1 MSLIL
6 DGTAGVTFPN
16 STTQTGAVGQPAAP
30 FTTNG
35 LVYASSTSALA
46 TGSGLTF
53 DGTNLGL
60 GVNLNT
66 WNSAFKAIQVGAI
79 GSLSYSSGYTFLSN
93 NWYQDATGT
102 DKYITSNWLT
112 NYYQYNGGHYWRYAA
127 SGTAGATVGS
137 YTNAMTL
144 DNTGQLMVG
153 TSAGNAD
160 AGGGHFT
167 GTIVQGTS
175 GLYQQQIAITAGQK
189 IQALSLG
196 VGYTD
201 LMLQSLGAGV
211 LIGSTTQANTNAKL
225 VVGNPNGSPGLN
237 TTHLAIC
244 GSATGG
250 EGNTGRLWFYQVNV
264 GGGSSASIASGWS
277 GSNYGN
283 KMTFYTNGSGSGGDG
298 SIRLTLSDN
307 GSIGAPSGT
316 NIYNPSDA
324 RLKQNVNSLSTV
336 LDKVNALRPVSF
348 NWIEDFCVDENNK
361 LMYGFIAQEVQ
372 AVDETLVETF
382 GSSTVHVNGVDI
394 ENPLRINEK
403 FIIPLLTKAVQE
415 LSAQVAALQAKVGT

>member
-1 MSLIL
+1 
-6 DGTAGVTFPN
+6 
-16 STTQTGAVGQPAAP
+16 
-30 FTTNG
+30 
-35 LVYASSTSALA
+35 
-46 TGSGLTF
+46 
-53 DGTNLGL
+53 
-60 GVNLNT
+60 
-66 WNSAFKAIQVGAI
+66 
-79 GSLSYSSGYTFLSN
+79 
-93 NWYQDATGT
+93 
-102 DKYITSNWLT
+102 
-112 NYYQYNGGHYWRYAA
+112 
-127 SGTAGATVGS
+127 
-137 YTNAMTL
+137 
-144 DNTGQLMVG
+144 
-153 TSAGNAD
+153 
-160 AGGGHFT
+160 
-167 GTIVQGTS
+167 
-175 GLYQQQIAITAGQK
+175 
-189 IQALSLG
+189 
-196 VGYTD
+196 
-201 LMLQSLGAGV
+201 
-211 LIGSTTQANTNAKL
+211 L
-225 VVGNPNGSPGLN
+225 VVGNPNGSAGLN

-250 EGNTGRLWFYQVNV
+250 EGNTGRLWFYQCNV

-298 SIRLTLSDN
+298 SIRLTIGDN
-307 GSIGAPSGT
+307 GSIGAPNGT